1 MRKIEVIFSEAYK
14 ELTEKLRCKYE
25 KLSDRYLDLVIF
37 FRIMTWIALSV
48 MFAFI
53 TGAAWIALSTMFA
66 FIAGAAVKN
75 SLYYIAVAGISLM
88 SAIALFLISVI
99 FQMIHDN
106 HFVNALRYQFMS
118 ERMQEILKYGN
129 SLELSISRT
138 CPDTVIYNLPNC
150 RCRYIEAINNI
161 PTDCDVII
169 TVKENVDAKNRI
181 SLDWYAKTV

>member
-1 MRKIEVIFSEAYK
+1 MRKIKVMFSQADK
-14 ELTEKLRCKYE
+14 ELAERLRCRHEKLADKYLALNHVFTIIAGIV
-25 KLSDRYLDLVIF
+25 LS
-37 FRIMTWIALSV
+37 A
-48 MFAFI
+48 
-53 TGAAWIALSTMFA
+53 MFA

-99 FQMIHDN
+99 FQIIHDD
-106 HFVNALRYQFMS
+106 HFANALRYQFMS

-129 SLELSISRT
+129 SLELSVSKT
-138 CPDTVIYNLPNC
+138 CPNTVTYNLPDC

-161 PTDCDVII
+161 PTDSDVII

-181 SLDWYAKTV
+181 SLDWYAKIV